1 MPVVRRYIQQYIAL
15 DFIRGF
21 GKVLM
26 PRVLASLIAVSA
38 IMMTVAHDAEAL
50 TVFAAA
56 SLKEALDEQARG
68 FERDTGEKVTIS
80 YAGSNTLAKQIE
92 AGAPA
97 DVFISADIDWMEYLN
112 KRGLLVPGTRADLL
126 SNRLVLIEPAS
137 SRSKLAIV
145 PGFSL
150 AIALGTGKLAMA
162 NPDTVPA
169 GRYGKAALMS
179 LGVWSSV
186 QDQVAQTENVRAALT
201 LVARGEAAFGIVYA
215 TDALV
220 EPKVHVVDSFPPNT
234 HAPIVYPLAVVAASP
249 APARSR
255 AFVAYLASDVARATW
270 RRYGFTVIERG
281 RS

>member
-1 MPVVRRYIQQYIAL
+1 MA
-15 DFIRGF
+15 
-21 GKVLM
+21 
-26 PRVLASLIAVSA
+26 RVLASLIAASA
-38 IMMTVAHDAEAL
+38 IMLTAIAHDADAL

-68 FERDTGEKVTIS
+68 FERDTGERVTIS
-80 YAGSNTLAKQIE
+80 YAGSNALAKQIE

-97 DVFISADIDWMEYLN
+97 DVFISADVDWMDYLD
-112 KRGLLVPGTRADLL
+112 KRSLLAPGSRADLL
-126 SNRLVLIEPAS
+126 SNRLVLIEPGS
-137 SRSKLAIV
+137 SRSKLTIA

-150 AIALGTGKLAMA
+150 AVALGTGKLAIA

-169 GRYGKAALMS
+169 GRYGKAALIS
-179 LGVWSSV
+179 LGVWPSV
-186 QDQVAQTENVRAALT
+186 QDQLARTENVRAALM
-201 LVARGEAAFGIVYA
+201 LVARGEAPFGIVYA

-234 HAPIVYPLAVVAASP
+234 HAPIVYPLAVIAASP

-270 RRYGFTVIERG
+270 RRHGFTVIERG